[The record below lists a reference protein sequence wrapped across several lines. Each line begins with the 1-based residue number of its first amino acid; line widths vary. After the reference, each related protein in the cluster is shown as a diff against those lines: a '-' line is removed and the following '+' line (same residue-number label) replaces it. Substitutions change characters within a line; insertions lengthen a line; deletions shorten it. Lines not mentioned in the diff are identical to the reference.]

1 MGLFSKL
8 FKRSVRADI
17 TGLTMDQFASMFA
30 MPSWSGQD
38 VTPESASRAIP
49 VQACC
54 ALISG
59 GITAMPLRI
68 VSRKIVDGSWLQTP
82 ADDHPYWWLF
92 NESPDGEI
100 SAAQYWRRILTH
112 KLLFGESFARL
123 NRSAGGRGIDVREAI
138 FVPNRQVQTMR
149 QWNPVARRAEIVGY
163 KITANGR
170 IFGVLPEDMLHF
182 KDSQALL
189 SISQQSVMGDG
200 VSIAAPPLS
209 AVLDSTRQAIGIV
222 LAIEEYCGRFFSN
235 GGMPKVVLKY
245 PAGIKLDDKQIN
257 ALRDS
262 WVARYGGAQNAG
274 LPLVLNS
281 GGDVSKLSYT
291 AEEAQMLEARKFQVI
306 DIARGFGVPPFMI
319 GETEKTSA
327 WGSGIEQMSQ
337 AFIRYT
343 LAPHIAEIEQ
353 ETTRKLFGTARYC
366 TDFDEEA
373 LARGDMKSLGEWF
386 RQALG
391 GAQGPGFM
399 AINEVRRRMNLP
411 NVAGGDEIYNPVP
424 TPGGTDGNQSTP
436 TPGTDH
442 GEPGA
447 AQAA

>member
-1 MGLFSKL
+1 VGIFSKL
-8 FKRSVRADI
+8 FKRSVKNDI

-30 MPSWSGQD
+30 MPSWAGQD
-38 VTPESASRAIP
+38 VTPETASRAIP

-68 VSRKIVDGSWLQTP
+68 ARRTLVDGSWLQSP

-100 SAAQYWRRILTH
+100 SAAQFWRRVLTH
-112 KLLFGESFARL
+112 KLLFGESFARM
-123 NRSAGGRGIDVREAI
+123 NRSAGGRGIDVSQII
-138 FVPNRQVQTMR
+138 FVPNRQVQTLR
-149 QWNPVARRAEIVGY
+149 RWNPVSRRAEIAGY

-170 IFGVLPEDMLHF
+170 IFGVMPEDMLHF

-189 SISQQSVMGDG
+189 SISQQSLMGDG
-200 VSIAAPPLS
+200 VSIAQPPLS

-235 GGMPKVVLKY
+235 GGMPKTVLKF
-245 PAGIKLDDKQIN
+245 PAGVKLDQKQIDT
-257 ALRDS
+257 LRDS
-262 WVARYGGAQNAG
+262 WVRLYGGAENSA
-274 LPLVLNS
+274 LPMVLNN
-281 GGDVSKLSYT
+281 GGDATKLSFT

-353 ETTRKLFGTARYC
+353 ESTRKLFGTARYC

-399 AINEVRRRMNLP
+399 RINEVRRRMNLP
-411 NVAGGDEIYNPVP
+411 DVPGGDEIYNPL
-424 TPGGTDGNQSTP
+424 PGGTNGNKSTS
-436 TPGTDH
+436 TPGTDS
-442 GEPGA
+442 GEPGSAEA
-447 AQAA
+447 A

>member
-1 MGLFSKL
+1 MQFWPLSKL
-8 FKRSVRADI
+8 FKREVKNDI
-17 TGLTMDQFASMFA
+17 TGLTMDQFASMFS
-30 MPSWSGQD
+30 MPTWTGSD

-68 VSRKIVDGSWLQTP
+68 VSRTLIDGSWLQTP

-100 SAAQYWRRILTH
+100 SAAQFWRRVLTH
-112 KLLFGESFARL
+112 KLLFGESFARM
-123 NRSAGGRGIDVREAI
+123 NRTAGGRGIDVREVI
-138 FVPNRQVQTMR
+138 FMPNRQVQTLR
-149 QWNPVARRAEIVGY
+149 QWNAATRRAEIVGY

-189 SISQQSVMGDG
+189 SISQQSMMGDG
-200 VSIAAPPLS
+200 VSIAQPPLS

-222 LAIEEYCGRFFSN
+222 IAIEEYCGRFFSN
-235 GGMPKVVLKY
+235 GGMPKTILKY
-245 PAGIKLDDKQIN
+245 PAGVKLDDKQLTS
-257 ALRDS
+257 LRES
-262 WVARYGGAQNAG
+262 WVQRYGGASNAA
-274 LPLVLNS
+274 LPLILQN
-281 GGDVSKLSYT
+281 GGDATKLTFT
-291 AEEAQMLEARKFQVI
+291 AEEMQMLEARKFQVI

-343 LAPHIAEIEQ
+343 LSPHIAEIEQ

-399 AINEVRRRMNLP
+399 RINEVRRRMNLP
-411 NVAGGDEIYNPVP
+411 AVAGGDEIYNPL
-424 TPGGTDGNQSTP
+424 PGATNGTQSTSP
-436 TPGTDH
+436 SGANS
-442 GEPGA
+442 GEPGSAEA
-447 AQAA
+447 A

>member
-1 MGLFSKL
+1 MWTFAKL
-8 FKRSVRADI
+8 FKRSVKNDI
-17 TGLTMDQFASMFA
+17 TGLTMDQFASMFS
-30 MPSWSGQD
+30 MPTWTGGD
-38 VTPESASRAIP
+38 VTPESAARAIP

-68 VSRKIVDGSWLQTP
+68 VSRQIVDGSWLQTP

-100 SAAQYWRRILTH
+100 SAAQYWRRVLTH

-123 NRSAGGRGIDVREAI
+123 NRSAGGRGIDVRQAI

-149 QWNPVARRAEIVGY
+149 QWNPGTRRAEIVGY

-182 KDSQALL
+182 KDNQALL
-189 SISQQSVMGDG
+189 SISQQAIMGDG
-200 VSIAAPPLS
+200 VSIAQPPLS

-222 LAIEEYCGRFFSN
+222 LAIEEYCGRFFSS
-235 GGMPKVVLKY
+235 GGMPKTVLKF
-245 PAGIKLDDKQIN
+245 PVGVKLDDKQIN

-262 WVARYGGAQNAG
+262 WVAKYGGAQNSG
-274 LPLVLNS
+274 LPLILNN
-281 GGDVSKLSYT
+281 GGDATKLTFTS
-291 AEEAQMLEARKFQVI
+291 EEMQMLEARKFQVI

-327 WGSGIEQMSQ
+327 WGSGIESMSQ
-337 AFIRYT
+337 GFIRYT

-399 AINEVRRRMNLP
+399 RINEVRRRMNLP
-411 NVAGGDEIYNPVP
+411 AVPGGDEIYNPL
-424 TPGGTDGNQSTP
+424 PGATNGTQSTSSS
-436 TPGTDH
+436 GADN
-442 GEPGA
+442 GESGA
-447 AQAA
+447 AAAA

>member
-1 MGLFSKL
+1 MQFWPLSKL
-8 FKRSVRADI
+8 FKREVKNDI
-17 TGLTMDQFASMFA
+17 TGLTMDQFAAMFA

-54 ALISG
+54 SLISG

-68 VSRKIVDGSWLQTP
+68 VSRTLVDGSWLQTP

-100 SAAQYWRRILTH
+100 SAAQFWRRVVTH
-112 KLLFGESFARL
+112 KLLFGESFARM
-123 NRSAGGRGIDVREAI
+123 NRSAGGRGIDVREII

-149 QWNPVARRAEIVGY
+149 SWNPVTRRAEIVGY

-170 IFGVLPEDMLHF
+170 IFGVMPEDMLHF
-182 KDSQALL
+182 KDNQALL
-189 SISQQSVMGDG
+189 SISQQSIMGDG
-200 VSIAAPPLS
+200 VSIAQPPLS

-235 GGMPKVVLKY
+235 GGMPKIVLKY
-245 PAGIKLDDKQIN
+245 PAGVKLDDKQIN

-262 WVARYGGAQNAG
+262 WVAKYGGAQNAG
-274 LPLVLNS
+274 LPLVLNN
-281 GGDVSKLSYT
+281 GGDATKLSFT
-291 AEEAQMLEARKFQVI
+291 SEEAQLLEARKFQVI

-327 WGSGIEQMSQ
+327 WGSGIESMSQ
-337 AFIRYT
+337 GFIRYA
-343 LAPHIAEIEQ
+343 LATHIAEIEQ
-353 ETTRKLFGTARYC
+353 ESTRKLFNTARYC

-399 AINEVRRRMNLP
+399 RVNEVRRRMNLP
-411 NVAGGDEIYNPVP
+411 AVAGGDEIYNPL
-424 TPGGTDGNQSTP
+424 PGATNGTQSTSSSGTDS
-436 TPGTDH
+436 
-442 GEPGA
+442 GEPGSAEA
-447 AQAA
+447 A